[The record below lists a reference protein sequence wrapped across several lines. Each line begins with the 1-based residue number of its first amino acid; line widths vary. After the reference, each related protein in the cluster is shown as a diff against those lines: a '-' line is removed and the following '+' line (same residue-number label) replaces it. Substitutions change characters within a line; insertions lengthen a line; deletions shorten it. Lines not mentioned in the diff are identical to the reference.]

1 MSEHLGSGTPAP
13 FQKRNRIM
21 KTRTAIIPG
30 PRLVSAE
37 AAPPTTDPVLDHEIA
52 EGVRAYQRLQQ
63 QIDKE
68 LFSPNPDPEVIGSLF
83 GQRNLI
89 RDRLAAHGIRVRA

>member
-1 MSEHLGSGTPAP
+1 
-13 FQKRNRIM
+13 
-21 KTRTAIIPG
+21 
-30 PRLVSAE
+30 LVSTE
-37 AAPPTTDPVLDHEIA
+37 AAPSTPDPDLDHEIA

-68 LFSPNPDPEVIGSLF
+68 LFSAHPDPDVVGSLL